1 MCTVQSDRQAMEY
14 QSVVFCKYSWHCMQ
28 HNVHIIIS
36 PVIKFNSKCH
46 DIKSVETN
54 FKYVISNVLIYLSE
68 NCLGL
73 YKVIIILRY
82 LPYINAKSEV

>member
-1 MCTVQSDRQAMEY
+1 
-14 QSVVFCKYSWHCMQ
+14 MQ

-68 NCLGL
+68 NCLAL
-73 YKVIIILRY
+73 YKVIIILPNYQCQIRS
-82 LPYINAKSEV
+82 LRWTLETMKKISNEFLSRASKEAV